1 MSFRM
6 SVRVEKVLEE
16 GIYNAVLDNVEDKET
31 KNGER
36 LMWSFR
42 IPSEDDAIVVGW
54 SSLSPSTRAKPYEW
68 ATAIMGEIDPKT
80 GWGPEDVIGSKCR
93 VVLDTYEDSQGIE
106 KNGVDKVLKPKAKAS
121 EIETE

>member
-6 SVRVEKVLEE
+6 SVRVEKVLED
-16 GIYNAVLDNVEDKET
+16 GIYDAVLDNVEDKET
-31 KNGER
+31 KNGAR

-121 EIETE
+121 EVETE

>member
-16 GIYNAVLDNVEDKET
+16 GIYDAVLDNVEDKET
-31 KNGER
+31 KNGAR

-121 EIETE
+121 EVETE